1 MVDAMEDKL
10 KGLITKIEQSDLT
23 DQEKEELYTAI
34 SEGLH
39 AAVLPV
45 LLRYMPQQEVT
56 DVTNNPDALTVDRY
70 VQLVSD
76 AVKNETALPEI
87 ANKMDGL
94 LVEINSLL
102 AKEGIQ

>member
-1 MVDAMEDKL
+1 MDDKL

-39 AAVLPV
+39 ATVLPV
-45 LLRYMPQQEVT
+45 LLKYMPQDRVD
-56 DVTNNPDALTVDRY
+56 DVTNHPEMLTVDRY

-76 AVKNETALPEI
+76 AVKNEQTLPEI
-87 ANKMDGL
+87 AGKMDAL

-102 AKEGIQ
+102 AKEGIN

>member
-1 MVDAMEDKL
+1 MEDNL

-39 AAVLPV
+39 ATVLPV
-45 LLRYMPQQEVT
+45 LLKYMPQDRVD
-56 DVTNNPDALTVDRY
+56 DVTNHPDTLTVDRY
-70 VQLVSD
+70 VQLISD
-76 AVKNETALPEI
+76 AVENPAALPEI
-87 ANKMDGL
+87 AKSMEVF
-94 LVEINSLL
+94 LVEVNRLL

>member
-1 MVDAMEDKL
+1 MEDKL
-10 KGLITKIEQSDLT
+10 KSLITKIEQSDLT

-39 AAVLPV
+39 ATVLPV
-45 LLRYMPQQEVT
+45 LVKYMPQDQVDEVT
-56 DVTNNPDALTVDRY
+56 NHPDTLTVDRY

-76 AVKNETALPEI
+76 AVKNEAALPEI
-87 ANKMDGL
+87 ANKMEGL